1 MALRFREEAIVGAE
15 VTGIGHEGDPGG
27 LVIFLP
33 DLGYMGVSLGKFW
46 ELYLY
51 DLYSLCINVFSLY
64 IRIFY

>member
-1 MALRFREEAIVGAE
+1 MALRFREEVIVGAD

-33 DLGYMGVSLGKFW
+33 DLGYMGVSRWKFW

-51 DLYSLCINVFSLY
+51 DLYPLCINVISLY
-64 IRIFY
+64 TCIFY